1 MVQNDKSKNNS
12 KTKIVVISVIAL
24 AVVAAAVVCI
34 VMARSKYLATTM
46 RLLKVEGT
54 VNIEDSKGGTKPVV
68 DNMRFQSGDALNTGA
83 DGLASV
89 GLDDTKIVTL
99 DNDSRAEFIKNR
111 KQLEL
116 KLTKGALFVNVSQK
130 LNADE
135 KFEIKTSS
143 MTAGIRGTTV
153 VVYYDP
159 KDNMRETL
167 ALLEGALKVSA
178 TNSVTNETKSIDL
191 TAGQQ
196 IKVYLYPDRTTDSV
210 EFFVTEITE
219 SDLTNFTYQCLEAD
233 MSVVEKIL
241 GQNSSWNKDKLNQ
254 FLRDLEHAG
263 TDLDKQPDEQ
273 PPKTNDTEPP
283 KTVDPDNK
291 PSEDPKTEEPEPE
304 PVPEKKP
311 VPKKKTPSKKKKT
324 VTYVKKKPT
333 GMQPPSGYAKTSFWK
348 KRYNGH
354 SVDIAKRKSGTSKSK
369 PLYKGYLRGKWI
381 SLKLD
386 KGEDGGTYYYFYSSS
401 NPDLLYYEYFKK

>member
-233 MSVVEKIL
+233 MSVVGKIL
-241 GQNSSWNKDKLNQ
+241 SQNSSWNKDKLNQ
-254 FLRDLEHAG
+254 FLKDLEHAG
-263 TDLDKQPDEQ
+263 TDLDKKPDEQ

-304 PVPEKKP
+304 PEKKP
-311 VPKKKTPSKKKKT
+311 ATKKKTPKKKKKT
-324 VTYVKKKPT
+324 VTYVKKKPA
-333 GMQPPSGYAKTSFWK
+333 GLQPPSGYSKTSYWK
-348 KRYNGH
+348 KKFEGRTIYIARKKSNGKY
-354 SVDIAKRKSGTSKSK
+354 I
-369 PLYKGYLRGKWI
+369 YKGYKNKKWV
-381 SLKLD
+381 SLKL
-386 KGEDGGTYYYFYSSS
+386 ETAHDGGTYYRFYLSSD
-401 NPDLLYYEYFKK
+401 PDYCYYEYFKKS